1 MTIWHEEAG
10 AGEPLVLLHSGVVDS
25 RLWDPQW
32 QALAERFRV
41 IRVDYRGFG
50 RTPFQADEP
59 YSDCGDVAAVL
70 AELGVAKATF
80 VASSYGCRVALQLAQ
95 SGFAERLVLLNPD
108 SDLPPTP
115 DLEAFTT
122 EEERLIELGDL
133 QAASELNARTWLG
146 PHATPDAHERVVEMQ
161 RHAFTVQLAADPEP
175 SQFSPDIDLTS
186 IQAPALVVVGAHDLL
201 WARQSA
207 RHLAEH
213 LPHAELV
220 ELDWAGHLPNL
231 ERPEEIQALLL
242 DYL

>member
-1 MTIWHEEAG
+1 MTIWYEEAG

-25 RLWDPQW
+25 RMWDPQW
-32 QALAERFRV
+32 QALSERFRV

-50 RTPFQADEP
+50 RTPFRADEP

-70 AELGVAKATF
+70 AELGVTKATF

-95 SGFAERLVLLNPD
+95 PGLAERLVLLNPG
-108 SDLPPTP
+108 SELPATP
-115 DLEAFTT
+115 DVEAFGT
-122 EEERLIELGDL
+122 EENRLLELGDV
-133 QAASELNARTWLG
+133 QAAAELNARTWLG
-146 PHATPDAHERVVEMQ
+146 PDATPDVHERVVEMQ

-175 SQFSPDIDLTS
+175 SQFSPELDLAS

-201 WARQSA
+201 LFRQSA

-220 ELDWAGHLPNL
+220 ELDWAGHLPSL
-231 ERPEEIQALLL
+231 ERPDEIQALLL